1 LLFALISSLSSSP
14 VHPKFY
20 VWHWKEEIGSFRI
33 AEDGEAEVAE
43 KSQDVEVE
51 VDEVEVDEV
60 EVVAVGGVGCV

>member
-1 LLFALISSLSSSP
+1 LLSTSP
-14 VHPKFY
+14 FHPKFY
-20 VWHWKEEIGSFRI
+20 VWHWKEEIGSFQI

-60 EVVAVGGVGCV
+60 EVVAFVAVGGVGCV